1 MGLIKDLLNLRRY
14 KYAPIFAFRGE
25 YQGSSDLY
33 ESDVIG
39 SIANCIASNLGKLTP
54 QVIRRDAAGLTIK
67 DDYLARLLSL
77 RWSPEITP
85 FDGLYKMAS
94 DLVYKSNAFAVVFYN
109 ADFTRVQSIVPV
121 TVKSFRIWEEEN
133 NIFFRF
139 VWDYNGE
146 EYTLPYQSVIHL
158 KARYDRKRFIG
169 TSPESQLKTT
179 LELLDTTGESLR
191 NAVNNSANL
200 KGYLKYNNFADEDEL
215 KQKVR
220 DFQEAYMSAAN
231 DGGIA
236 GLDNSM
242 EFHEI
247 TQHTNAI
254 PVTQSA
260 FLRENL
266 YRYYNVNEKI
276 LNSTYNESEWNAFYE
291 AVIEPIALQLSLE
304 FTYKLLS
311 ERERGFGNKIIF
323 TANRLQ
329 YATLQTRV
337 NLGSQL
343 FDRGIIT
350 INEYRE
356 LMYYEPIEDGDVR
369 MVSLNYVKADEQSI
383 YQIGEDAAAGS
394 GEDPAAGDA
403 QNKLQAIA
411 LYIPTRK
418 NAGKGV

>member
-33 ESDVIG
+33 ESDVLG

-54 QVIRRDAAGLTIK
+54 QVIRRDAAGHTIK
-67 DDYLARLLSL
+67 DDYLAKLLSL

-85 FDGLYKMAS
+85 FDGLYKMGS
-94 DLVYKSNAFAVVFYN
+94 DLVYKSNAFAVIFYN

-200 KGYLKYNNFADEDEL
+200 KGYLKYNNFADDDEL

-220 DFQEAYMSAAN
+220 EFQEAYMSAAN